1 MRTHIDKDRNEKRTQ
16 INRVTKD
23 AKNVFIYL
31 HQVTIVFIHIEKA
44 DIQSKK
50 VQLLNETKL

>member
-1 MRTHIDKDRNEKRTQ
+1 MRKELKSTESQKMHT
-16 INRVTKD
+16 
-23 AKNVFIYL
+23 VFIYL